1 MEKIVAILLKN
12 NLRVSLCM
20 LMNTERPK
28 KTYGDTLNTDFQCKK
43 VLKKYTIYFFVCDII
58 RFCY

>member
-1 MEKIVAILLKN
+1 
-12 NLRVSLCM
+12 M
-20 LMNTERPK
+20 LMNTERQK
-28 KTYGDTLNTDFQCKK
+28 KPYDDTLNTDFQCKK